1 MSAPMTNQ
9 DEEWIAE
16 KAWTI
21 ANDLFAEILMGARAE
36 MMARDDIV
44 FMTYIKLGMIGYVQV
59 ALREALARGERRE
72 RERERER
79 ESSSWKVYWD
89 ASSEYL
95 RLGYEQ
101 RTYGWHDLMDA
112 HKKGLDAVGWKPNK

>member
-1 MSAPMTNQ
+1 MTNQ

-72 RERERER
+72 REREIVLMPAEPTPAMREC
-79 ESSSWKVYWD
+79 
-89 ASSEYL
+89 
-95 RLGYEQ
+95 
-101 RTYGWHDLMDA
+101 
-112 HKKGLDAVGWKPNK
+112 GLSHWLKFAVDDPKEAAAILYHAMIRARPARD